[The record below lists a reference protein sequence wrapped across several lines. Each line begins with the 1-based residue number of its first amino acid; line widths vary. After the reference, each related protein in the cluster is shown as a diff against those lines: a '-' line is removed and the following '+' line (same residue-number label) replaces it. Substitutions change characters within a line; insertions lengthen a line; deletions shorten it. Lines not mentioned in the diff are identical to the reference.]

1 MASGTASPFRTVSTI
16 SIPLIPEGS
25 DQRSQRLSRTG
36 LMLLIPLQIRAS
48 ICSLHPAQ
56 TRQRHGCPLHAP
68 DVTLAPCPLRTW
80 SSRTRELT
88 SLLCLA
94 RVPRK
99 LSRRPAI
106 QGKLTGTSWASLST
120 VLSGMRCAPGRTA
133 SPMCCRTSPAATL
146 GSMPFTATNMWR
158 R

>member
-80 SSRTRELT
+80 SSRTRQLT
-88 SLLCLA
+88 SLL
-94 RVPRK
+94 
-99 LSRRPAI
+99 SFTPAPP
-106 QGKLTGTSWASLST
+106 TPST
-120 VLSGMRCAPGRTA
+120 PPSI
-133 SPMCCRTSPAATL
+133 
-146 GSMPFTATNMWR
+146 
-158 R
+158 